1 VQAEAFDNGGEGLA
15 YHDADSVNAGGVYRA
30 DGVDIEIASGGGYNV
45 GWIGPGEWL
54 GYSVTVQS
62 SGTYTAQFRVASSGL
77 GGIFHLDVDG
87 VDVTGAMTIPDTGGW
102 QNWTTISRPVALTSG
117 AHVARL
123 VMEASGVN
131 AVGNIDWF
139 AVGSGGTPTALPGRL
154 VATAFDSGGE
164 GVAYHDDSPGN
175 SGGALRTTDVD
186 IEPCAEGGY
195 NVGWIAAGEWL
206 RFSVDVA
213 ASGSYSLRLRLASPD
228 GGGAMHVLS
237 GGRPITGSIAVPR
250 TGAWQAWTTVTVPV
264 TLAAGAQALTAVFDT
279 GGFNLSYV
287 DVAAR

>member
-1 VQAEAFDNGGEGLA
+1 
-15 YHDADSVNAGGVYRA
+15 
-30 DGVDIEIASGGGYNV
+30 
-45 GWIGPGEWL
+45 
-54 GYSVTVQS
+54 
-62 SGTYTAQFRVASSGL
+62 
-77 GGIFHLDVDG
+77 
-87 VDVTGAMTIPDTGGW
+87 MTIPDTGGW